1 MFNFLSIE
9 LSILFPLLSST
20 WICLVLFLRTSFF
33 GLRNTVFHLEAIVIL
48 SIPKFVVLIVIK
60 NVDLLFILTVQ
71 LTITEINKLYWILN
85 IGWGGILS
93 SQEMYFREIC
103 LQVPLAVR
111 QFPFSSSFFFSW
123 S

>member
-1 MFNFLSIE
+1 M
-9 LSILFPLLSST
+9 
-20 WICLVLFLRTSFF
+20 LFLRTSFF
-33 GLRNTVFHLEAIVIL
+33 GLRNTVFHLKAIVIL

-60 NVDLLFILTVQ
+60 SVDLLFILTVQ
-71 LTITEINKLYWILN
+71 LTTTEINKLYWILN

-111 QFPFSSSFFFSW
+111 QFPFSSSFFFLLELAVTERVCKQM
-123 S
+123 